1 MADENEELGLR
12 SIGSLAAK
20 IVPLPRANVGLT
32 ADASVKAS
40 ETTGSPG
47 QALAGS
53 NSIGALPSEI
63 GAAKSAIAAALAA
76 GDPAQTDRVLE
87 ASLRRCVMFSA
98 IRPATDDPY
107 TTFSL
112 RGYSLERHDRPLARH
127 LIEEAMRPAARDVLA
142 RELARLRALTVSRAA
157 DADDTRIIFA
167 VYLDALAEY
176 PADAAVAAL
185 RRWPHDHKFW
195 PALAE
200 LADAIW
206 ASCEFRKMICD
217 AANNA

>member
-1 MADENEELGLR
+1 V
-12 SIGSLAAK
+12 GSSS
-20 IVPLPRANVGLT
+20 T
-32 ADASVKAS
+32 
-40 ETTGSPG
+40 
-47 QALAGS
+47 
-53 NSIGALPSEI
+53 GALPSEI
-63 GAAKSAIAAALAA
+63 GAAKSAIAAAFAA

-87 ASLRRCVMFSA
+87 ASLRRCVTFSA

-112 RGYSLERHDRPLARH
+112 SGYGIERQDRALARY

-176 PADAAVAAL
+176 PADAAITAL

-206 ASCEFRKMICD
+206 SSCEFRKMICD
-217 AANNA
+217 AANNT